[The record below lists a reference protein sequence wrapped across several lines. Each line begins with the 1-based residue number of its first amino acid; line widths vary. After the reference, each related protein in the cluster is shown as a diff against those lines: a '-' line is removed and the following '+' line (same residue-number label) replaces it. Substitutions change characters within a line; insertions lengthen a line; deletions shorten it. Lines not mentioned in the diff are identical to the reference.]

1 MNAQLTF
8 EFPLDKD
15 STLERYEGDV
25 GQRALALAP
34 AAVWFSGASGS
45 GKTHLLQALCHR
57 CEQQGG
63 RSLYLSPAADHS
75 PAILKDLRAF
85 DVLAID
91 GLDGILG
98 NRPWELALYD
108 LINHLSADGITWLL
122 MASQQPLP
130 EINFTLSDVASR
142 CRSMQWLQTG
152 QLQEHEK
159 RRVLCRFADEVSLPL
174 PTEVLDFLLQR
185 SPREIG
191 SLIKT
196 LSVLA
201 DESLR
206 LQRRLTIPFLK
217 QVLNL

>member
-1 MNAQLTF
+1 
-8 EFPLDKD
+8 
-15 STLERYEGDV
+15 
-25 GQRALALAP
+25 
-34 AAVWFSGASGS
+34 
-45 GKTHLLQALCHR
+45 
-57 CEQQGG
+57 
-63 RSLYLSPAADHS
+63 
-75 PAILKDLRAF
+75 
-85 DVLAID
+85 
-91 GLDGILG
+91 
-98 NRPWELALYD
+98 
-108 LINHLSADGITWLL
+108 
-122 MASQQPLP
+122 
-130 EINFTLSDVASR
+130 
-142 CRSMQWLQTG
+142 MQWLQTG

-196 LSVLA
+196 LNVLA